1 MLLLFLLLFLLLTFV
16 TSDWVEKYV
25 FRMCGSDDV
34 SIINCSPN
42 EEDDDDDDEEEER
55 ERGEDDDDMKNLSR
69 VGGEM

>member
-1 MLLLFLLLFLLLTFV
+1 
-16 TSDWVEKYV
+16 V